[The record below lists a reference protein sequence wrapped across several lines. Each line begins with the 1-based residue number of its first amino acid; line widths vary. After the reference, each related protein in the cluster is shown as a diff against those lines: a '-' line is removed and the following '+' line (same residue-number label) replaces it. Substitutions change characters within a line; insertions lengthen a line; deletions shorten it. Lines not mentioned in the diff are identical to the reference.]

1 VAAAFI
7 SDADEEV
14 VKAGWTVDVSEVRTN
29 RGGMCDKRE
38 EIQRFLIGPVWS
50 DPDQKWSL
58 TRILNNSWRNSEK
71 YCLQGL
77 FGVWKSAFRTYLE
90 TCGA

>member
-14 VKAGWTVDVSEVRTN
+14 AKAGWTVDVSEVRMTN

-38 EIQRFLIGPVWS
+38 EIQIFDWS
-50 DPDQKWSL
+50 SL
-58 TRILNNSWRNSEK
+58 E
-71 YCLQGL
+71 
-77 FGVWKSAFRTYLE
+77 
-90 TCGA
+90 